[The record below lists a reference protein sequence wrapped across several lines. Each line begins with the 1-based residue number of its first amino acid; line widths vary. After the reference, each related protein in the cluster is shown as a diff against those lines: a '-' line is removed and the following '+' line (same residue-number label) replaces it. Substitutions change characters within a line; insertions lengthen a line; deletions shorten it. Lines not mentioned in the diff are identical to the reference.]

1 MTDKQLTSILSFFIK
16 EELFAFDTDAV
27 RNILEL
33 GAITNIPNT
42 KDYLIGVINLHGN
55 IIPVVDFRQIMGIEN
70 PENNKDTVIIVL
82 SIDGQAGS
90 YLGMIVDGVKEVF
103 TLNEEATLQET
114 IVRGAAKDSLV
125 NISFKGTLRVDKEF
139 IHIINLDELMVEIEN

>member
-33 GAITNIPNT
+33 GTITNVPNT
-42 KDYLIGVINLHGN
+42 KDYFIGVINLHGN
-55 IIPVVDFRQIMGIEN
+55 IIPVVDLREIMGIKN

-82 SIDGQAGS
+82 SFDGQAGS
-90 YLGMIVDGVKEVF
+90 FIGMVVDGVKEVF
-103 TLNEEATLQET
+103 TLNEESALQDT
-114 IVRGAAKDSLV
+114 IIGAAKDTLLD
-125 NISFKGTLRVDKEF
+125 ISFTGTLRIDKEF
-139 IHIINLDELMVEIEN
+139 IHIINLNELMIEIEN

>member
-33 GAITNIPNT
+33 GTITNIPNT
-42 KDYLIGVINLHGN
+42 KDYFIGVINLHGN
-55 IIPVVDFRQIMGIEN
+55 IIPVVDLRKIMGIEE

-82 SIDGQAGS
+82 SFDGQAGS
-90 YLGMIVDGVKEVF
+90 FIGMVVDGVKEVF
-103 TLNEEATLQET
+103 TLNEETALQDT
-114 IVRGAAKDSLV
+114 IIGAAKDTLLD
-125 NISFKGTLRVDKEF
+125 ISFKGTLRIDKEF
-139 IHIINLDELMVEIEN
+139 IHIINLDELMIEIEN

>member
-33 GAITNIPNT
+33 GAITNIPNA
-42 KDYLIGVINLHGN
+42 KDYLVGVINLHGN
-55 IIPVVDFRQIMGIEN
+55 IIPVVDFRLIMGIEN

-90 YLGMIVDGVKEVF
+90 YLGVIVDGVKEVF
-103 TLNEEATLQET
+103 TLNEETALQET
-114 IVRGAAKDSLV
+114 IVGAAKNSLV